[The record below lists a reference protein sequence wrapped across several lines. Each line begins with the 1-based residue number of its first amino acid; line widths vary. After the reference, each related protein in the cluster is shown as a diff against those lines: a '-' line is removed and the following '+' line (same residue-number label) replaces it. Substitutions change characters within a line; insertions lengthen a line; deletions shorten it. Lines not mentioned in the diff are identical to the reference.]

1 MKKYTTPII
10 ALSLVIAVA
19 VWMFLTLKSNK
30 ETIDANAAV
39 QEDVIA
45 NIPVRVDKVEQI
57 SFDKNINFTGTFEA
71 RKELEIIAEAQGRIT
86 QLAIREGQQVNKN
99 QLVAKIDD
107 TNILAQLTSVR
118 AVVAKAKKDVERYE
132 RLTEAGAIS
141 QQQYEEVKLNYQNAQ
156 ANVTAIEQQ
165 LKYSMARSPMA
176 GIIKEV
182 KVEEGSFASAGT
194 LIATVVDIEKL
205 KMIVKVGEKEIV
217 KIKNGQSVEITT
229 DVYPDNIFK
238 GTVTLISVQADAGR
252 KYEVEIELPN
262 PSKTPLRPGMYGN
275 VAIDAQN
282 KNNTQNQSGLFVARK
297 AVVGSVQ
304 SPKIYVV
311 NTVNGQNQVS
321 YKTVKIGK
329 TVGDKVEIIEGLKM
343 GETVVISG
351 QINLS
356 DGKTITIMNQDENKN
371 SNLSETT
378 KTPESL

>member
-10 ALSLVIAVA
+10 ALSLVIAIA

-39 QEDVIA
+39 QEDVIT

-86 QLAIREGQQVNKN
+86 QLAIREGQQVSKN

-262 PSKTPLRPGMYGN
+262 PNKTPLRPGMYGN

>member
-311 NTVNGQNQVS
+311 NTINGQNQVS

>member
-39 QEDVIA
+39 QEDVIT

-86 QLAIREGQQVNKN
+86 QLAIREGQQVSKN

-262 PSKTPLRPGMYGN
+262 PNKTPLRPGMYGN

>member
-45 NIPVRVDKVEQI
+45 NIPVRVDKVELI

>member
-378 KTPESL
+378 KTPVSL